1 MKESKVYGLRC
12 SPALL
17 EQCDELVEPLAS
29 DTRLSP
35 MGIACRA
42 DVMRHAI
49 VRGLPLLKKELKK
62 SQ

>member
-17 EQCDELVEPLAS
+17 EQCDELVEGVAANA
-29 DTRLSP
+29 RLSP
-35 MGIACRA
+35 TGIACRA